1 MIRTGWMFRAATA
14 AGLVMLAQGCA
25 SSASRMP
32 PGGGYYAAPAY
43 APVPQVAPAPQ
54 MAPVAYP
61 AAAPMA
67 YPSPVP
73 VPAAMPVG
81 MDMPAPATGIS
92 GLTERQPDLCKA
104 STYASSVGQPGSSI
118 PTLGLSR
125 TYRVVEYRGIEP
137 QDYDPNRIVF
147 RLDAAGTITKID
159 CG

>member
-1 MIRTGWMFRAATA
+1 
-14 AGLVMLAQGCA
+14 MLAQGCA
-25 SSASRMP
+25 SSANRMP

-61 AAAPMA
+61 AAAPMS

>member
-1 MIRTGWMFRAATA
+1 
-14 AGLVMLAQGCA
+14 MLAQGCA

-67 YPSPVP
+67 YPSPT
-73 VPAAMPVG
+73 PVG

>member
-1 MIRTGWMFRAATA
+1 
-14 AGLVMLAQGCA
+14 MLAQGCA

-54 MAPVAYP
+54 MAPVDYP